1 MKLIINNLT
10 TCTLSNICLTLD
22 KPGLYGII
30 GRNGT
35 GKSTL
40 FMAINKEMNYEGDIQ
55 ISDGWHQGRV
65 SYVATLDIFE
75 PNLRAIDYIK
85 VLTKTELKSAEK
97 YMPLFSA
104 SRFFKRPI
112 KKYSLGMK
120 EILAFI
126 YTVSLEA
133 DLIIVDELMNGLDNA
148 MRAKAFQILKELS
161 KTKIILLTSHI
172 LEEVEKYCDQV
183 YFLSKYGFDDV
194 LNFREAQKLIQ
205 ETQVFM

>member
-40 FMAINKEMNYEGDIQ
+40 FTAINKEMNYEGDIQ

-75 PNLRAIDYIK
+75 SNLRAIDYIK

>member
-1 MKLIINNLT
+1 MKLAINNLT
-10 TCTLSNICLTLD
+10 THTLSNVCLTLD
-22 KPGLYGII
+22 RPGLYGII

-40 FMAINKEMNYEGDIQ
+40 FTAINDEMNFEGEIL

-65 SYVATLDIFE
+65 SYVATLDIFDS
-75 PNLRAIDYIK
+75 NLKAADYIK
-85 VLTKTELKSAEK
+85 VLRGKEWEHAQK

-104 SRFFKRPI
+104 SRFFEKPI

-133 DLIIVDELMNGLDNA
+133 DVIIVDELINGLDNA

-161 KTKIILLTSHI
+161 ETKIILLTSHI
-172 LEEVEKYCDQV
+172 LEEVERYCDKV

-194 LNFREAQKLIQ
+194 LDFKEAQKLIR

>member
-10 TCTLSNICLTLD
+10 TFTLSNICLTLD

-40 FMAINKEMNYEGDIQ
+40 FTAINKEMNYEGDIQ

-65 SYVATLDIFE
+65 SYVATLDIFD

-172 LEEVEKYCDQV
+172 L
-183 YFLSKYGFDDV
+183 
-194 LNFREAQKLIQ
+194 
-205 ETQVFM
+205 

>member
-40 FMAINKEMNYEGDIQ
+40 FTAINKEMNYEGDIQ

-194 LNFREAQKLIQ
+194 LNFREVQKLIQ

>member
-40 FMAINKEMNYEGDIQ
+40 FTAINKEMNYEGDIQ

-85 VLTKTELKSAEK
+85 VLTKAELKNAEK

-104 SRFFKRPI
+104 SRFFKKPI

-172 LEEVEKYCDQV
+172 LEEVEKHCDQV

>member
-1 MKLIINNLT
+1 MKLVINNLT
-10 TCTLSNICLTLD
+10 TSTLSNVHLTLD

-40 FMAINKEMNYEGDIQ
+40 FTAINKEMNYEGEIL

-75 PNLRAIDYIK
+75 PNLRAKDYIK
-85 VLTKTELKSAEK
+85 VLKGKEWENAQK

-104 SRFFKRPI
+104 SRFFEKPI

-172 LEEVEKYCDQV
+172 LEEVEKHCDKV
-183 YFLSKYGFDDV
+183 YFLSKYGFDDI
-194 LNFREAQKLIQ
+194 LNFEEAQKLIQ
-205 ETQVFM
+205 ETQVFI